1 MIVTKIE
8 TPFRQFLESLKVP
21 NSPNGKG
28 GTLFSPDEINYLTRN
43 SLASVYEFKQ
53 EDETDREFYEMFVKW
68 LYEEEL
74 DFDYKADA
82 IETPN
87 ELSKKIKYIEEI
99 DRFCKAEDEKY
110 LIWEHKGIPFCDSYV
125 DTYIILYLRNGEHL
139 DDDSFKFLEQTIPN
153 HTGRSHTWL
162 YELNYRMRF
171 RLRIQLIRCLK
182 YDFTRLIKKDI
193 HPIK

>member
-8 TPFRQFLESLKVP
+8 TPFKQFLESLKVP
-21 NSPNGKG
+21 ASPNGKG

-53 EDETDREFYEMFVKW
+53 EYETDREFYEMFVKW

-74 DFDYKADA
+74 SFDYKAGA
-82 IETPN
+82 TETAN
-87 ELSKKIKYIEEI
+87 ESSKKIKYIEET
-99 DRFCKAEDEKY
+99 DRFCRAEDEKY
-110 LIWEHKGIPFCDSYV
+110 LIWEHRGIPFCDSYV
-125 DTYIILYLRNGEHL
+125 DAYLILYLRNGEHL
-139 DDDSFKFLEQTIPN
+139 DDDNFRFLEQAIPN
-153 HTGRSHTWL
+153 HTVKSHTWL

-193 HPIK
+193 HPI

>member
-43 SLASVYEFKQ
+43 SLASAYEFKQ

-110 LIWEHKGIPFCDSYV
+110 LIWEHKGTPFCDSYV
-125 DTYIILYLRNGEHL
+125 DTYIILYLRYGEHL

-193 HPIK
+193 HPI

>member
-1 MIVTKIE
+1 
-8 TPFRQFLESLKVP
+8 
-21 NSPNGKG
+21 
-28 GTLFSPDEINYLTRN
+28 
-43 SLASVYEFKQ
+43 
-53 EDETDREFYEMFVKW
+53 MFVKW

-139 DDDSFKFLEQTIPN
+139 DDDNFRFLEQTIPN

-171 RLRIQLIRCLK
+171 RLRIQLIRCLWLI
-182 YDFTRLIKKDI
+182 FNVGVTGFEPATTRPPDAYSNRAEL
-193 HPIK
+193 HPELRVQR

>member
-8 TPFRQFLESLKVP
+8 TPFRQFLENLKVP

-53 EDETDREFYEMFVKW
+53 EYETDREFYEMFVKW
-68 LYEEEL
+68 LCEDEL
-74 DFDYKADA
+74 SFDYKADA
-82 IETPN
+82 VGTPGTP
-87 ELSKKIKYIEEI
+87 SKQVKYIEEI

-110 LIWEHKGIPFCDSYV
+110 LVWEHREVSPLDAYV
-125 DTYIILYLRNGEHL
+125 DTYLILYLRNGEHL
-139 DDDSFKFLEQTIPN
+139 SDDDLNFLAHAMPN
-153 HTGRSHTWL
+153 YTGKNHIWL

-182 YDFTRLIKKDI
+182 YDFTRLIKKTI
-193 HPIK
+193 HPV

>member
-28 GTLFSPDEINYLTRN
+28 CTLFSPDEINYLTRN

-87 ELSKKIKYIEEI
+87 ELSKKIRYIEEI
-99 DRFCKAEDEKY
+99 NRFCKAEDEKY

-153 HTGRSHTWL
+153 HTGRNHTWL

-193 HPIK
+193 HPI

>member
-43 SLASVYEFKQ
+43 SLASAYEFKQ

-87 ELSKKIKYIEEI
+87 ELSKKIRYIEEI

>member
-28 GTLFSPDEINYLTRN
+28 DTLFSPDEINYLTRN
-43 SLASVYEFKQ
+43 SLASAYEFKQ

-87 ELSKKIKYIEEI
+87 EFSKKIRYIEEI

>member
-53 EDETDREFYEMFVKW
+53 EDETDRKFYEMFVKW

-87 ELSKKIKYIEEI
+87 ELSGYAGEI
-99 DRFCKAEDEKY
+99 ALLKTLRREPVSAEGPE
-110 LIWEHKGIPFCDSYV
+110 
-125 DTYIILYLRNGEHL
+125 
-139 DDDSFKFLEQTIPN
+139 
-153 HTGRSHTWL
+153 
-162 YELNYRMRF
+162 
-171 RLRIQLIRCLK
+171 
-182 YDFTRLIKKDI
+182 
-193 HPIK
+193 

>member
-99 DRFCKAEDEKY
+99 DRFWKAEDEKY

-182 YDFTRLIKKDI
+182 YDFTRLIKKYI